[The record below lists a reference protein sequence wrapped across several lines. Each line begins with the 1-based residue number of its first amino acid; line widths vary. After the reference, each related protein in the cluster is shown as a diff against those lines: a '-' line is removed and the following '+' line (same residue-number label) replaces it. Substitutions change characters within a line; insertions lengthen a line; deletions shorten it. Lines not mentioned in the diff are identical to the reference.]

1 MSQPLKCTYRV
12 KKQAEFK
19 KMEIENNKVKTLPY
33 CPQPNMPQIIKCICK
48 VKKGQFVWKLNKE
61 KQNEY

>member
-1 MSQPLKCTYRV
+1 
-12 KKQAEFK
+12 
-19 KMEIENNKVKTLPY
+19 MEIENNKVKTLPY

-61 KQNEY
+61 KCEYENE